1 MADIQFENFSIKV
14 KHAIDQ
20 KGANFLEEV
29 GGLLETQSARNS
41 REVTGQTKGS
51 FKHKVVKSEMTVYI
65 GSDYQNALWEE
76 FGTGEYAINGD
87 GRKGGWLY
95 TDDEGKTHFT
105 RGKHPSRAMFNAYEQ
120 HRSKIIKRA
129 QSIFGGMSNE

>member
-1 MADIQFENFSIKV
+1 MADIQFKNFSIKV
-14 KHAIDQ
+14 KKAIDQ
-20 KGANFLEEV
+20 SGANFLEEAAA
-29 GGLLETQSARNS
+29 LLETQTARNS
-41 REVTGQTKGS
+41 RVQTGQTKGS
-51 FKHKVVKSEMTVYI
+51 FKHKVDKSSMTAYV
-65 GSDYQNALWEE
+65 GSDYINAIYEE
-76 FGTGEYAINGD
+76 YGTGEYAINGD